1 MKLFAMVAALAALAV
16 AGVSGSCNSV
26 ISSESGCETYC
37 QNTYSTNIFIF
48 SSSYASTSCSCEVG
62 GVEIAVCTTTTTTT
76 TTTTS
81 TTTTTTS
88 TTSTSYTPP
97 TAAELRAHLLSL
109 VGAQC
114 TTAVNAS
121 ITTQFAPCLA
131 EFDTDRHSYPRT
143 AENDFLNEVCDSTCF
158 TNLFSALDALDSADC
173 LPSEDASDDIVT
185 NLYRLRL
192 LHTQLTFMC
201 SRSSSNNKY
210 CGRVLNFLDL
220 YRNDSSSFT
229 DSNCESI
236 VNHGNCLGSILVAG
250 EVGLLCVCICG

>member
-1 MKLFAMVAALAALAV
+1 MEACGCDTDGKRLFSQRPFESELLDLNWGPQLSAACLEARA
-16 AGVSGSCNSV
+16 
-26 ISSESGCETYC
+26 
-37 QNTYSTNIFIF
+37 
-48 SSSYASTSCSCEVG
+48 
-62 GVEIAVCTTTTTTT
+62 
-76 TTTTS
+76 
-81 TTTTTTS
+81 
-88 TTSTSYTPP
+88 
-97 TAAELRAHLLSL
+97 AAELRAHLLSL

-121 ITTQFAPCLA
+121 ITTQFATCLA